1 MEPRQL
7 EFKTSPGSVCNF
19 VCFFVGSRNV
29 QETAVPFFF
38 DIHKKIISLSDFFLG
53 NMKNIWFIDIG
64 YWPEVT
70 GTLGSRGYFFLMDT
84 DGSRR
89 SRVNEEVFF
98 EEGAPF

>member
-19 VCFFVGSRNV
+19 VCFFVGSVLQTNR
-29 QETAVPFFF
+29 AF
-38 DIHKKIISLSDFFLG
+38 KKPLFLSFSTYIKKSSRCLIFFLG

-70 GTLGSRGYFFLMDT
+70 GILA
-84 DGSRR
+84 
-89 SRVNEEVFF
+89 EVFF